1 MKTSEPPIPPYAAN
15 SLGEVV
21 EIIVREM
28 KAALRDYNEQVLNS
42 GRPMKVTEFAERMGI
57 SRWKVY
63 DLIRRGKLRRISGLI
78 PESEWRKFGL

>member
-1 MKTSEPPIPPYAAN
+1 VKSSEPQIPSYPAN

-28 KAALRDYNEQVLNS
+28 KAALREYNEHLLSS

-63 DLIRRGKLRRISGLI
+63 DLIKRGKLKRISGLI